1 MEIEGS
7 GLVAVLQFLDIPT
20 LLQAANIVSRLWA
33 ESVDSR
39 ELWSSLLSHLTGSE
53 YIIDVDQV
61 FPGRHFYKS
70 YHTIRRTLFLFEENR
85 IAEDLLKQ
93 KPGYTRQPCRLGV
106 VSVPSGRTSYFTL
119 DKDYIHAFH
128 SSYLWLPPNRL
139 FITGGRYVE
148 KDRDQTTSPTYL
160 LSLRDFTSTRLLDTA
175 QINTPALCRAES
187 HIYSFGGSVF
197 PPSLPAE
204 AQKTCRRFCLRAWQW
219 ESLPDMPNCHCFA
232 PVQNYNSKIYVLG
245 GLGSQ
250 GSIDELNLTSLSFRT
265 LTLLLPSLNDA
276 IIAAYKSEFLY
287 CLSSKHVFT
296 VSLEGLGEE
305 GGVQDKG
312 APAVENVWMGSG
324 VVVVEKDKAYFTVF
338 EKVVFAMTLVNF
350 SLELIRKGEA

>member
-1 MEIEGS
+1 MEETS
-7 GLVAVLQFLDIPT
+7 GLLVVLQFLDIPT
-20 LLQAANIVSRLWA
+20 LLHAANTVSRLWA
-33 ESVDSR
+33 ECVDSR
-39 ELWSSLLSHLTGSE
+39 ELWSSLLSRLTGLE
-53 YIIDVDQV
+53 YIIDVDEV

-70 YHTIRRTLFLFEENR
+70 YNTIRRTLFLFEENR

-106 VSVPSGRTSYFTL
+106 VSVPSGRTSYFSL

-128 SSYLWLPPNRL
+128 SSYLWIPPNRL

-160 LSLRDFTSTRLLDTA
+160 LSLRDFTSTRLMETQ

-187 HIYSFGGSVF
+187 YVYSFGGSVF
-197 PPSLPAE
+197 PPSQPAE
-204 AQKTCRRFCLRAWQW
+204 AQKTCRRFSLRSWQW
-219 ESLPDMPNCHCFA
+219 EAMPDMPNCHCFA
-232 PVQNYNSKIYVLG
+232 PVQSYNGKIYILG

-250 GSIDELNLTSLSFRT
+250 GTIDQFDLMSLSFRS
-265 LTLLLPSLNDA
+265 LSLLLPSHNDA
-276 IIAAYKSEFLY
+276 IIAANKSDFLY

-296 VSLEGLGEE
+296 VSLEALGEE

-312 APAVENVWMGSG
+312 APALENVWMGNG
-324 VVVVEKDKAYFTVF
+324 VVVVEKGKAYFTVF
-338 EKVVFAMTLVNF
+338 EKVVFAMTLVDF
-350 SLELIRKGEA
+350 GLELIRKGEI